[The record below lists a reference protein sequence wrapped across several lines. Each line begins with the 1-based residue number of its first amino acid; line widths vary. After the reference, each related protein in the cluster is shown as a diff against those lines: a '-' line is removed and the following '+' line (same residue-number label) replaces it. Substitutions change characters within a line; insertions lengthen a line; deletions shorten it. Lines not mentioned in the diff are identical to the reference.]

1 MRILATIAAMTLA
14 GCDGQDLIHQGLFR
28 QGLLRQGVDQLSPG
42 PKAVVEE
49 VRAGDAVVLK
59 GGQVVRLAGVEA
71 PKGSD
76 PFAAEARN
84 ALARLVL
91 GQPVQLMYGGAR
103 QDAYGRALAHLKRVE
118 GGAWVEQRLLQ
129 AGDVRVH
136 TYADNRALARTM
148 LDDEARARMKR
159 RGLWALP
166 AYQVRLPDEAAAQP
180 FGFQL
185 VEGRVVSA
193 AERDGAVRVDLERW
207 VEAEVPRES
216 EAAFASSGV
225 VLADLPGKLVRIR
238 GVLRPGSG
246 EGLLKLDHP
255 EQIEVLKEPR

>member
-1 MRILATIAAMTLA
+1 MGRGGLTILTIAAALA
-14 GCDGQDLIHQGLFR
+14 LTACDGH
-28 QGLLRQGVDQLSPG
+28 GLLHQGVDQLSPG

-49 VRAGDAVVLK
+49 VRAGDAVVLQ

-76 PFAAEARN
+76 PFAAEAR
-84 ALARLVL
+84 ADLSKLVL

-103 QDAYGRALAHLKRVE
+103 QDAYGRALAHLKLVK
-118 GGAWVEQRLLQ
+118 GGGWVEQALLK

-136 TYADNRALARTM
+136 TYADNRALARPM
-148 LDDEARARMKR
+148 LDDEARARIKK

-166 AYQVRLPDEAAAQP
+166 AYQVRLPDEAAVQP
-180 FGFQL
+180 FGFQV

-193 AERDGAVRVDLERW
+193 AERDGAVRVNLERW
-207 VEAEVPRES
+207 IEGEVPREA
-216 EAAFASSGV
+216 EGAFASSGL
-225 VLADLPGKLVRIR
+225 VLADLPGKLIRIR
-238 GVLRPGSG
+238 GFLRPGSG

-255 EQIEVLKEPR
+255 EQIEVLREPK

>member
-1 MRILATIAAMTLA
+1 MARGFAALGAVLILA
-14 GCDGQDLIHQGLFR
+14 GCNGP
-28 QGLLRQGVDQLSPG
+28 GVDQLAAG

-76 PFAAEARN
+76 PYAAEARD
-84 ALARLVL
+84 ALSKLVL
-91 GQPVQLMYGGAR
+91 GKEVQLMYGGAR
-103 QDAYGRALAHLKRVE
+103 QDAYGRALAHLKLKD
-118 GGAWVEQRLLQ
+118 GTWVERALLK
-129 AGDVRVH
+129 AGDARVH
-136 TYADNRALARTM
+136 TYADNRALAKPM
-148 LDDEARARMKR
+148 LDDEARARMAK

-166 AYQVRLPDEAAAQP
+166 AYQVRLPDEAAAKP

-193 AERDGAVRVDLERW
+193 AEHDGAVRVSLERW

-216 EAAFASSGV
+216 QGAFASSGV
-225 VLADLPGKLVRIR
+225 ALADLPGKLVRIR
-238 GVLRPGSG
+238 GFLRPGSG
-246 EGLLKLDHP
+246 EGLVKLDHP
-255 EQIEVLKEPR
+255 EQIEVLREK